1 MQVSDDET
9 LTLEEWVEWEDVGW
23 HPPIKFA
30 GNGGLWLFDDYPDRM
45 PVWVRTDAPWPLPAN
60 IPATV
65 KWLKADPTENI
76 DRSLNVGPEVE
87 IEQLARRTMY
97 DMPINKWV
105 EKRILHTADGIVLPR
120 LARKYRGYE
129 HMDIR
134 WHVRAGDGLVL
145 VLTEG
150 RRWEP
155 RVELVAEAMGL
166 RPPPP
171 LYGRS
176 SGVSQ
181 WRDPDEV
188 YFAML
193 VDKDLDLKRYVPG
206 WDLKVAA
213 RARNQ
218 VHDARDM
225 VQDAGERPIQRRR
238 LRVGEVAS
246 HDLLGNGRMQL
257 DRLFQ
262 QIDGLHL
269 SNTRNEQSELITIHA
284 AIREASSMVARKVS
298 AVSTHLSDEMSA
310 DIDRKT
316 RYTCLVCTQNVLGL
330 KMASCEDCG
339 DYVCMRHACS
349 TMCPKC
355 KERYLCDD
363 CFQVV
368 TGEWLCTPCMYST
381 Y

>member
-76 DRSLNVGPEVE
+76 DRSTKIGPEVE

-134 WHVRAGDGLVL
+134 RHVRAGDGLVL
-145 VLTEG
+145 VLTED

-155 RVELVAEAMGL
+155 RAELVAEATGL

-206 WDLKVAA
+206 
-213 RARNQ
+213 
-218 VHDARDM
+218 
-225 VQDAGERPIQRRR
+225 
-238 LRVGEVAS
+238 
-246 HDLLGNGRMQL
+246 
-257 DRLFQ
+257 
-262 QIDGLHL
+262 
-269 SNTRNEQSELITIHA
+269 
-284 AIREASSMVARKVS
+284 
-298 AVSTHLSDEMSA
+298 
-310 DIDRKT
+310 
-316 RYTCLVCTQNVLGL
+316 
-330 KMASCEDCG
+330 
-339 DYVCMRHACS
+339 
-349 TMCPKC
+349 
-355 KERYLCDD
+355 
-363 CFQVV
+363 
-368 TGEWLCTPCMYST
+368 
-381 Y
+381 